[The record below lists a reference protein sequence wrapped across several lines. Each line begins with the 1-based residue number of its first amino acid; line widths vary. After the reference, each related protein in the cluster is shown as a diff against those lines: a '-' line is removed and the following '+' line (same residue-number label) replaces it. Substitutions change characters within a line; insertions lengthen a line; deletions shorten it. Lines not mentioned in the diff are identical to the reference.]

1 MIKDLNQEGRARLRA
16 LITKC
21 DTGRTGKGTPYLSL
35 TLEDKTG
42 QLDAKFWNLTEE
54 QTRQYKAGQV
64 VEASGDIILHRNAVQ
79 LRVRHLDVVPDAD
92 ILGFVREAPADRDT
106 MDRMLSRL
114 LESMNPGVYRD
125 ITCDLIDQR
134 RKAFLTWPAATKNHH
149 NYVGGLAW
157 HTLSMAKA
165 ADALLPLYPFLD
177 RDLLMAGIL
186 LHDLGKTEELSA
198 PMLAEWHTLSM
209 AKAAD
214 ALLPLY
220 PFLDRDLLM
229 AGILLHDLGKTEEL
243 SAPMLAEY
251 TSEGNLVG
259 HISMTAG
266 WIDEAA
272 VRTGHAG
279 KEDKEQRILL
289 KHMVLSHHGKL
300 EFGSPVMPMIPEAEM
315 LSLVDDLDARMFMM
329 KQSMDAT
336 APGHFG
342 PRVFALDNRMIYRPT
357 QFGEQASAAADNG
370 KEKRND
376 GGTQA

>member
-1 MIKDLNQEGRARLRA
+1 MWKKQSGIREDCRSRYRQLQSAAGKERNMIKDLNQEGRARLRA

-21 DTGRTGKGTPYLSL
+21 ETGRTGKGTPYLSL

-92 ILGFVREAPADRDT
+92 ILEFVREAPADRDT
-106 MDRMLSRL
+106 MDRMLSGL

-198 PMLAEWHTLSM
+198 PMLAE
-209 AKAAD
+209 
-214 ALLPLY
+214 
-220 PFLDRDLLM
+220 
-229 AGILLHDLGKTEEL
+229 
-243 SAPMLAEY
+243 Y

-266 WIDEAA
+266 WIDEAG

-279 KEDKEQRILL
+279 EEDKEQRMLL